1 MQAVLRGANSTSLM
15 SPSPLLLT
23 LLWWR
28 QYMDSRLNNTVTV
41 LRIAI
46 GLMAT
51 LAGLDKFFNLLANW
65 EGYIAPVAQ
74 QLLPIPAGAFMG
86 IVGVIEFAVGITI
99 LAIRPSLGAFAASAW
114 LILVAINLVLGGH
127 FDIAIRDVVLAIA
140 AYTLARLEQ
149 ARASAPVVA
158 SGTRKGL
165 VAAAIAGAVLATASP
180 TFAADRAATLHQDM
194 RKLWTDH
201 TVWTRDYI
209 VAAVDDRPD
218 AQAAANRLM
227 KNQEDIGNAVATY
240 YGQPAGQQLTSLLKQ
255 HISIAVDLIT
265 AAKAGDTAAQQQT
278 SDKWQQNAVDI
289 ATFLSKAN
297 PNWPKDALVNMMKA
311 HLSTTT
317 DEVVARLKHDYEADV
332 RAYDAVYKHILM
344 MADALSDGIIKQFP
358 EKFKAS

>member
-1 MQAVLRGANSTSLM
+1 MQATLPGRQLDGRYVTSAVLM
-15 SPSPLLLT
+15 T

-41 LRIAI
+41 LRVAI

-74 QLLPIPAGAFMG
+74 QFLPISAGAFMG

-99 LAIRPSLGAFAASAW
+99 LAIRPSLGAFVASAW
-114 LILVAINLVLGGH
+114 LLLVAMNLALGGH
-127 FDIAIRDVVLAIA
+127 FDIAVRDVVLAIA

-165 VAAAIAGAVLATASP
+165 VAAAIAGAVLAAASP

-227 KNQEDIGNAVATY
+227 KNQEDIGNAVAGY
-240 YGQPAGQQLTSLLKQ
+240 YGQPAGQQLTALLKQ
-255 HISIAVDLIT
+255 HISIAVDLIK
-265 AAKAGDTAAQQQT
+265 AAKAGDTAAQQQA

-332 RAYDAVYKHILM
+332 RAYDAVYNHILM
-344 MADALSDGIIKQFP
+344 MADALSDGIVKQFP
-358 EKFKAS
+358 DKFKAS